1 MPRRNRLHTRIARGA
16 IAGALGTFAINA
28 STYVDMAV
36 RGRPSSDVPEKTV
49 QHYADELG
57 VDFGHDDGKAQS
69 RRSGVAALAGF
80 ATGVGGGIV
89 YGMFAPLLHVFPR
102 PLRGVGLGLGV
113 MAVTDASSALAHA
126 TNPREWGATGWLAD
140 LVPHLV
146 YGAVTASAFDS
157 WSSSQRLRSTPNP

>member
-1 MPRRNRLHTRIARGA
+1 MPPRNPLHRRVARGA

-36 RGRPSSDVPEKTV
+36 RGRPASDVPEKTM
-49 QHYADELG
+49 QHSADEFG
-57 VDFGHDDGKAQS
+57 VGFGKDENQAQA

-80 ATGVGGGIV
+80 ATGVTGGVV
-89 YGMFAPLLHVFPR
+89 YGVFAPLLRVFPR
-102 PLRGVGLGLGV
+102 PLRALGLGLGV
-113 MAVTDASSALAHA
+113 MAATDTTSTLAGA
-126 TNPREWGATGWLAD
+126 TNPREWGASGWLAD

-157 WSSSQRLRSTPNP
+157 WSRSQRLRSSPKP